1 MSGRTS
7 IYKKVIKLGKFK
19 QITTDVKL
27 VNQSNLG
34 FISLSLQISNHKYY
48 FVFVYFYFL
57 LDKKQS
63 YLYILNILNMFVN
76 SIKTC
81 KILCKYK
88 IYLARILVKL
98 SKKCHFDIWDPL
110 FGHIWDSL
118 LGQSAIFQAISV
130 IFQINFKNRKENLLK
145 YFLLCMLLAAACH
158 KEDNVDSSK
167 LILFF
172 ITCQTLCC
180 TAT

>member
-7 IYKKVIKLGKFK
+7 IYKKVKKLGKFK

-57 LDKKQS
+57 LGKKQS

-88 IYLARILVKL
+88 IYLACILVKL
-98 SKKCHFDIWDPL
+98 SKKRHFDIWDPL

-167 LILFF
+167 LIVYF
-172 ITCQTLCC
+172 ITCQNLYC